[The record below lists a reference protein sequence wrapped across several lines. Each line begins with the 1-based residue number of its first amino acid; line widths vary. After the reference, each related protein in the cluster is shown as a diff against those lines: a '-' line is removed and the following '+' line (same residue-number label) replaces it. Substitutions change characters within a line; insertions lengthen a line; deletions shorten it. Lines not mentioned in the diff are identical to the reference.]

1 MKKFFLVFILIF
13 VSIRIFATP
22 LIDAAKNQDYKTFE
36 SLVNEGASL
45 DEINESG
52 MNVQLALAYFNDKDF
67 KKACNLL
74 AAKDFNFDVP
84 VENNISLLYVLAYS
98 LSLNK
103 ISTLLKYNVDVNRKN
118 SITNLKPIDA
128 TQFSTFKFYS
138 EQKMNSSNYK
148 NAKKIRELL
157 MKYGSEDF
165 TFCETTMG
173 NIGNMFFCLFNII
186 ANFFPFAT
194 PQMIN
199 SNELFDFSEIDG
211 QQIVTLR
218 QDKMK
223 ELFDSINFD
232 VEINNYY
239 ETDKILEQLIQ
250 TEQSED
256 SYALIAMT
264 GKNPI
269 APFQW
274 INISGGDYSKN
285 PEKTANLVFANPDAL
300 YQFVD
305 FQVKDLTELITIK
318 IKSVE

>member
-1 MKKFFLVFILIF
+1 MKKCFLVFILIF
-13 VSIRIFATP
+13 VSLKIFATP

-36 SLVNEGASL
+36 RLLNDGVSL

-52 MNVQLALAYFNDKDF
+52 MNVQLSLAYFNDKDF
-67 KKACNLL
+67 EKACELL
-74 AAKDFNFDVP
+74 SSKGFNFDVP

-98 LSLNK
+98 LSSNK

-138 EQKMNSSNYK
+138 E
-148 NAKKIRELL
+148 
-157 MKYGSEDF
+157 
-165 TFCETTMG
+165 
-173 NIGNMFFCLFNII
+173 
-186 ANFFPFAT
+186 
-194 PQMIN
+194 
-199 SNELFDFSEIDG
+199 IDG

-223 ELFDSINFD
+223 ELFDSLNFD

-239 ETDKILEQLIQ
+239 ETDKILEQLIK

-256 SYALIAMT
+256 LYVLIAMT

-274 INISGGDYSKN
+274 VNISDCFATVISSRFKITESEYTNGFKYMMVEFK
-285 PEKTANLVFANPDAL
+285 KT
-300 YQFVD
+300 
-305 FQVKDLTELITIK
+305 K
-318 IKSVE
+318 ISNENFPI